1 MNLIKANNNPA
12 VQGVVAVSDKKQLQK
27 IKDQSAHIT
36 DLSKGLR
43 LWDYEEV
50 LKVHEGLEMVNES
63 INKLSLV
70 PDSF

>member
-43 LWDYEEV
+43 FWDYEEV
-50 LKVHEGLEMVNES
+50 LKVS
-63 INKLSLV
+63 
-70 PDSF
+70 